1 MTDRVTEYP
10 TSLEVSSRFSNVEF
24 YVYESRDL
32 LVKME
37 EDIFD
42 GTNQYTSFNLTA
54 EEATRLKEFLIKS
67 GY

>member
-10 TSLEVSSRFSNVEF
+10 TSLEVSTRFSNVEF

-32 LVKME
+32 MVKME

-42 GTNQYTSFNLTA
+42 GTNQYTSFNMTA

>member
-10 TSLEVSSRFSNVEF
+10 TSLEVSTRFSNVEF